1 MVLKTNMIQ
10 RMRRITLPGWLRDSL
25 ASLSAVGLI
34 VAILFFAAS
43 LTPSLVPRTTLMQ
56 GVLSGVAMG
65 IGYALG
71 AFGFW
76 LWHYLEL
83 PEPRVRFQR
92 LVMRVAI
99 VICMV
104 AVVSFLW
111 RAGEWQNSIRVLMDM
126 ELLGG
131 PDLGLLG
138 LVSLGVF
145 TLLLALGRVFHLVF
159 RAVSGW
165 TGQHIPRRIA
175 NVTGLVVAALLFWT
189 VIEGVLFSQ
198 ALRLA
203 DASFQQLDALL
214 DAEMAPPAD
223 ERQTGS
229 DASLI
234 SWEALGRAGRNYVVS
249 GPSVAELEAF
259 LDEPAQKPLRV
270 YVGLN
275 SAESIEARAELA
287 LAELQR
293 AGGFERAVL
302 VIATPTGT
310 GWLDPAAM
318 DTLEYLQRGDVA
330 TVAVQYS
337 YLPSWLSLL
346 AESEYGAETA
356 QAVFKRV
363 YDYWRRLPEDERP
376 RLYLH
381 GLSLGAMNSQRAA
394 DIYDVIADPFDG
406 ALWSGPPFRSTMWRQ
421 ITRMRQPDSPAWLPR
436 FRDGSIVRFANQY
449 GGLERPEASWGPLR
463 IIYLQYASDPITF
476 FEPEILY
483 RRPEW
488 LESPRGPD
496 VSEELRWYP
505 VVTML
510 QLAVDMGAGDNVP
523 PGYGH
528 VFAARDYIRAWAEL
542 LDPPD
547 WDEAGLAGL
556 RSHYEQLRGPAGRR
570 SVSPEDVR
578 AILPA
583 PR

>member
-1 MVLKTNMIQ
+1 
-10 RMRRITLPGWLRDSL
+10 MRKLILPRWLREWV

-34 VAILFFAAS
+34 VATLFFAAS
-43 LTPSLVPRTTLMQ
+43 LTPSLVPRSTLMQ
-56 GVLSGVAMG
+56 GVLSGLAMG
-65 IGYALG
+65 VGYALG
-71 AFGFW
+71 TFVFW

-83 PEPRVRFQR
+83 PEPRARIQR
-92 LVMRVAI
+92 MVMFGAI
-99 VICMV
+99 VFSAV
-104 AVVSFLW
+104 ALLSFLW
-111 RAGEWQNSIRVLMDM
+111 RAGEWQNSIRELMDM

-198 ALRLA
+198 SLRLA

-310 GWLDPAAM
+310 GWLAPAAM

-337 YLPSWLSLL
+337 
-346 AESEYGAETA
+346 
-356 QAVFKRV
+356 
-363 YDYWRRLPEDERP
+363 
-376 RLYLH
+376 
-381 GLSLGAMNSQRAA
+381 
-394 DIYDVIADPFDG
+394 
-406 ALWSGPPFRSTMWRQ
+406 
-421 ITRMRQPDSPAWLPR
+421 
-436 FRDGSIVRFANQY
+436 
-449 GGLERPEASWGPLR
+449 
-463 IIYLQYASDPITF
+463 
-476 FEPEILY
+476 
-483 RRPEW
+483 
-488 LESPRGPD
+488 
-496 VSEELRWYP
+496 
-505 VVTML
+505 
-510 QLAVDMGAGDNVP
+510 
-523 PGYGH
+523 
-528 VFAARDYIRAWAEL
+528 
-542 LDPPD
+542 
-547 WDEAGLAGL
+547 
-556 RSHYEQLRGPAGRR
+556 
-570 SVSPEDVR
+570 
-578 AILPA
+578 
-583 PR
+583 